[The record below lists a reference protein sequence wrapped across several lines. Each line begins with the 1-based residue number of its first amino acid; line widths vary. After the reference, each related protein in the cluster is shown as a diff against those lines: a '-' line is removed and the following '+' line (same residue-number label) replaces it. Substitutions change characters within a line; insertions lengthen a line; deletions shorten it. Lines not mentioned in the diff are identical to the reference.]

1 MAALSRLRTTTAY
14 VVWWL
19 CVLLAL
25 LLAGACLLVALKAD
39 PGSPWG
45 WWLRAADAVTFGWFA
60 RPDAGV
66 VWWGGRTRHRA
77 AVGECGRGGAPDGRP
92 RAVAGAASRLRR
104 RAPRPR
110 AWSFMSRQLAM
121 RFHSST
127 TVTTLTLEVT
137 HW

>member
-66 VWWGGRTRHRA
+66 V
-77 AVGECGRGGAPDGRP
+77 GGADVRATVLRWGSAAGAVLLTGGLVQWLVRP
-92 RAVAGAASRLRR
+92 RG
-104 RAPRPR
+104 
-110 AWSFMSRQLAM
+110 
-121 RFHSST
+121 
-127 TVTTLTLEVT
+127 
-137 HW
+137 